1 MRANPGLRVAI
12 ARIEIATVLSIA
24 IAASGCGSQ
33 TSAAPGTPPHPS
45 KAAVQTDEQPKPV
58 PQDPRRAFL
67 SGYNALHAN
76 DAAYAADCL
85 SFAAGHDS
93 ALADY
98 ALYYLSVA
106 DRKLGRDPDAEA
118 ALRRLTIK
126 YPQSVWRERAELTI
140 AEIELKAGNAVDAS
154 AIAARIVGAT
164 RDQAIEQDARLLL
177 ARALEASGDPRGAYE
192 QLETFRNK
200 YPRGEGDSGARA
212 LERSLLAAHPEI
224 VNLETLDYRRAEAD
238 LLVRE
243 GQTSQALAQ
252 IDAAMRLAPQP
263 ATLAEL
269 KLIEARA
276 AARSDPFRARRAL
289 TEYLAIAPEGP
300 AAPMVLDKLARIDW
314 NADDTNQARVYFRR
328 LVREF
333 PSSPQ
338 APEAMFAIGRTFEDD
353 GDLQAARAQYDRT
366 YARYPSGENAF
377 EARFRAAF
385 TLYMSGEY
393 QAAARRFGAIGERI
407 ADGSDRDM
415 TLYWRARALENSGE
429 EDRARAIYQPLAL
442 SIDSNYYPALA
453 SARVGARPDNFPAAL
468 APDPA
473 GQAPDLTAGD
483 AGFHLTR
490 ALALRAL
497 DLKTLETAELKVL
510 ETHAEQI
517 PALRGFVL
525 ASYQDAGAWHDAL
538 AAAVRMEERGEISRE
553 VAERLRYPRAYW
565 TLIDPVASRRDLDP
579 YLVLALT
586 RQESLFDPAA
596 RSSSDARGLMQLMA
610 PTARRVAGASHGGEL
625 DLYDPATSVE
635 LGSSY
640 LRQLLDQFGGDR
652 VRAVAAYNAG
662 EHAVANWNAKFPGD
676 DDQWVENIGYRETRD
691 YVKKVIGGV
700 REYQLLYQTQPGSRL
715 SPPARQAPE

>member
-1 MRANPGLRVAI
+1 M
-12 ARIEIATVLSIA
+12 VLSAA

-33 TSAAPGTPPHPS
+33 TPAAPEAPPHAAI
-45 KAAVQTDEQPKPV
+45 AAVQPGPAKPV
-58 PQDPRRAFL
+58 PQDPRKAFL
-67 SGYNALHAN
+67 AGFNALRAN
-76 DAAYAADCL
+76 DDAYAADCL
-85 SFAAGHDS
+85 SFAADHDS

-98 ALYYLSVA
+98 ALYYLSAA
-106 DRKLGRDPDAEA
+106 DQKLGRDPDAEA
-118 ALRRLTIK
+118 ALRRLTID
-126 YPQSVWRERAELTI
+126 YPQSVYRERAKLAI
-140 AEIELKAGNAVDAS
+140 AEIELKAGRIAEAS

-164 RDQAIEQDARLLL
+164 GDPAIEQDARLLL
-177 ARALEASGDPRGAYE
+177 AHALEDSGDPRGAYE
-192 QLETFRNK
+192 QLETIRNK
-200 YPRGEGDSGARA
+200 YPRGEADSGARA

-224 VNLETLDYRRAEAD
+224 VNVETLDYRRAEAAV
-238 LLVRE
+238 LVSE
-243 GQTSQALAQ
+243 GQDAEALAQ
-252 IDAAMRLAPQP
+252 IDAAMKLSPPPAALAD
-263 ATLAEL
+263 L

-276 AARSDPFRARRAL
+276 AAHSDPFRARRAL
-289 TEYLAIAPEGP
+289 TAYLAIAPRGP
-300 AAPMVLDKLARIDW
+300 AAPAVLDKLAHINW
-314 NADDTNQARVYFRR
+314 NANDTNQARVYFRR

-333 PSSPQ
+333 PASIE

-353 GDLQAARAQYDRT
+353 GDREAARADYQRT
-366 YARYPSGENAF
+366 YARYPSGEIAF

-385 TLYMSGEY
+385 TLYVSGEY

-415 TLYWRARALENSGE
+415 TLYWRARALEKSGE
-429 EDRARAIYQPLAL
+429 EDRARSIYQRLAI
-442 SIDSNYYPALA
+442 SIDSNYYPSLA
-453 SARVGARPDNFPAAL
+453 TARVGVRPDTFPAAT

-473 GQAPDLTAGD
+473 RRAPDIAGGD

-490 ALALRAL
+490 ALALHAL
-497 DLKTLETAELKVL
+497 DLKELEIAELKVL
-510 ETHAEQI
+510 EVHADQI

-538 AAAVRMEERGEISRE
+538 AAAVRMEDRGQVSRE
-553 VAERLRYPRAYW
+553 VAERIRYPRAYW
-565 TLIDPVASRRDLDP
+565 TLIDPVAHRRDLDP
-579 YLVLALT
+579 YLLLALT

-610 PTARRVAGASHGGEL
+610 PTARRVAGVGRGVEL
-625 DLYDPATSVE
+625 DLYDPAVSVE

-640 LRQLLDQFGGDR
+640 LRQLLDLFGGDR

-700 REYQLLYQTQPGSRL
+700 REYQLLYQTPAGSSGSR
-715 SPPARQAPE
+715 PARQSP